1 MTAPAPSAPISTSR
15 LAHAR
20 APGAR
25 PPAAARAR
33 GDWGARRGA
42 WGEGRHG
49 RGKAPDRAE
58 EGAEH
63 APQPRPVPGS
73 AEPEAASPVKWQ
85 RRGTSLHNKPA
96 AAPGRRAGRG
106 EEKRGKEGGKR
117 GKEGARAPA
126 REPAPGRRAEGRGR
140 RACSGPSRGEPARR
154 SRAPALRGVGEGDAR
169 AKEGGRAGAAIPS
182 ARLPP
187 LSGSAGGGAAQ
198 GPEAAGGESHLHSE

>member
-106 EEKRGKEGGKR
+106 ETGKGRGETGKGRGTRSRPRARPGKTRGGEGPTRVLRPEPGR
-117 GKEGARAPA
+117 ARPEVARARTPGGGGGGRSSQRGRA
-126 REPAPGRRAEGRGR
+126 GRSSNSLCPAPSLVRVSRWRGGPRAGSGRGR
-140 RACSGPSRGEPARR
+140 VSPT
-154 SRAPALRGVGEGDAR
+154 
-169 AKEGGRAGAAIPS
+169 
-182 ARLPP
+182 
-187 LSGSAGGGAAQ
+187 Q
-198 GPEAAGGESHLHSE
+198 